1 MRLASSRSGMLVRI
15 HDAVLILSVLP
26 IAAVRAQSAA
36 QAPVPAPQGPVV
48 FVVAPSGSTAAE
60 ARRLLR
66 FCRWTD
72 TTALRDADLVMVVVR
87 SSSGMPMAPS
97 YDSMKWL
104 RDEANSLL
112 NESGAQFHIYLYT
125 IRQDLSMLEV
135 SHRSYDVSGFGA
147 FPSGGSWR
155 WQFGCG

>member
-1 MRLASSRSGMLVRI
+1 MKLACDRSGILMRI
-15 HDAVLILSVLP
+15 HAAALLFSLLP
-26 IAAVRAQSAA
+26 IAAARAQPTT
-36 QAPVPAPQGPVV
+36 QTPVPVPQGPVV
-48 FVVAPSGSTAAE
+48 LVVAPSGSTAAE
-60 ARRLLR
+60 AKRLLH

-87 SSSGMPMAPS
+87 SSSGMPMAS
-97 YDSMKWL
+97 AYDSMKWL

-135 SHRSYDVSGFGA
+135 SHRSYDVNNFGGLPVSGR
-147 FPSGGSWR
+147 WR
-155 WQFGCG
+155 WQYGCG